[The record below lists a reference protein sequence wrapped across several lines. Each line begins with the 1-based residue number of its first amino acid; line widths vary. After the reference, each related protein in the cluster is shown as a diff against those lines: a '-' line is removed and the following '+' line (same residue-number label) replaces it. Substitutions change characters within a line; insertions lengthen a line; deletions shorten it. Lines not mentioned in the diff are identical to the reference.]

1 MTLWR
6 SANIWPGPFD
16 AANSKPA
23 EQAMKDA
30 QRDVEAI
37 LVKAGHPLRKSR

>member
-1 MTLWR
+1 VSIALSEIVTGQK
-6 SANIWPGPFD
+6 N
-16 AANSKPA
+16 A

-37 LVKAGHPLRKSR
+37 LVKAGRTIKKSS